1 MENVIAVNIRD
12 ANGFDVDVEF
22 VEDTEESLEELKEYW
37 MEDVMSEVR
46 DDGELY
52 WTMNWTIGD

>member
-37 MEDVMSEVR
+37 MEDVMREVR

>member
-12 ANGFDVDVEF
+12 ASGFDVDVEF

-37 MEDVMSEVR
+37 MEDVMREVR

>member
-12 ANGFDVDVEF
+12 ASGFDVDVEF

-46 DDGELY
+46 DNGELY